1 MNIQQEFQYHICI
14 QRSGLEIIRNHS
26 TSPVASPTMS
36 DAETSDEKD
45 PYDCDGDDPDHDKD
59 FVPEPIASKSR
70 KQTTKKSIKYL
81 DSEKKKLGKLVD
93 GEEIIW
99 NLQNKQHS
107 NSNAV
112 AAAWKRV
119 SGKMNRS
126 GMRDYF
132 LQD

>member
-1 MNIQQEFQYHICI
+1 
-14 QRSGLEIIRNHS
+14 
-26 TSPVASPTMS
+26 MS
-36 DAETSDEKD
+36 NSEKSDDED
-45 PYDCDGDDPDHDKD
+45 PYACDGDDPDRDKD
-59 FVPEPIASKSR
+59 FVPEPIPSKSQKR
-70 KQTTKKSIKYL
+70 TAKKSIKYL

-126 GMRDYF
+126 GMRDY
-132 LQD
+132 LWQDTYTYV